1 MLDRRYP
8 QLVTEEAEPG
18 EELVYREATPLIAEW
33 RSQRRTYLD
42 ASDSWE
48 RLTADVRMTELEI
61 ELIDIHQLTLPP
73 ADHPWDGIRR
83 HSELRRRH
91 RTLERLRRERR
102 RARVKRWLLR
112 LLTLGLWD
120 R

>member
-8 QLVTEEAEPG
+8 QLVTEEAEAG
-18 EELVYREATPLIAEW
+18 EERVYREATPLIADW

-42 ASDSWE
+42 ASHNWE

-91 RTLERLRRERR
+91 RTLERIRRERR
-102 RARVKRWLLR
+102 QARVKRWLLR
-112 LLTLGLWD
+112 LLTLGW
-120 R
+120 RGR